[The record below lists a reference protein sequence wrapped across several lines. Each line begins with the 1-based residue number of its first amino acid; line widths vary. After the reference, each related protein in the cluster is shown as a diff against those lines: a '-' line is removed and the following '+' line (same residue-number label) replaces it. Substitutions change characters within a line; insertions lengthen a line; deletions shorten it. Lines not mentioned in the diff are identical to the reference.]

1 VRIANRRDDLWVEV
15 KCQANSEIAGSPRNA
30 FRCSLV
36 GQATAAV
43 AWLDRRG
50 GLPLTDPNQTANA
63 AAVLHRSETAGAKFR
78 RREGNSPDRRLR
90 SLSPD
95 SVAKVV
101 PVHRQPGGWLRSS
114 HP

>member
-30 FRCSLV
+30 FRCSLARD
-36 GQATAAV
+36 QATAEV

-63 AAVLHRSETAGAKFR
+63 VAVECWSETAGAKFR

-90 SLSPD
+90 S
-95 SVAKVV
+95 
-101 PVHRQPGGWLRSS
+101 RSAA
-114 HP
+114 